1 MIWHGCAPEHWRIRV
16 KDLQRGDCAM
26 AKKKSLIDLIQEAI
40 DKGANSAEE
49 IHRAIADKPL
59 KLLLKIDVLSGPAK
73 KIKRIQDESIGAIY
87 DLIREINEQVAK
99 YATEMLAQAREASKG
114 KTVTSVRKSVAAA
127 VKRVEKAGASAKR
140 QAKAAAK
147 RAPKAAAKKRAAAVG
162 AVKRTVKAA
171 TAKQGPAKK
180 APAKRGPKP
189 GARAKAAPTA
199 S

>member
-1 MIWHGCAPEHWRIRV
+1 MS
-16 KDLQRGDCAM
+16 
-26 AKKKSLIDLIQEAI
+26 KKKSLIDLIQEAI

-114 KTVTSVRKSVAAA
+114 KTVTSVRKSAA